1 MKKLRLYKTEL
12 GINLFGNESNKKN
25 QLNKID
31 ILKKNISNFK
41 IFLVIAGTNTSQ
53 IPGISAAGIN
63 AKSRR
68 KTALAD
74 AEFLI
79 KGASKDHKYKLPLL
93 NAGVTPALISHVC
106 SKLINIYPVIVP
118 LGIEEKPYFNHLVVE
133 DKNLGPSN
141 CLTTGKSMAKER
153 VLNLYE
159 RGLAIGK
166 SSKQPILISESV
178 PGGTTT
184 AQAVM
189 EAFGLRVSN
198 LVGSSLFKA
207 PRELRRKVVQ
217 KGLLNANLETDFDS
231 FDVVAA
237 VGDPFQAFSMGLLI
251 GARLAKQPVI
261 LSGGSQ
267 MIAIILLVL
276 EFIDVKNEVDFFE
289 DVFIATTGWLLKDDS
304 LNDLLNLINE
314 KYDVKLL
321 GLASPLNFKSSK
333 YKELKDYELGHVKE
347 GVGAGGISLLAFLDG
362 FKNDEIV
369 SLCQQNL
376 EMMKGLGQISLEKD
390 C

>member
-1 MKKLRLYKTEL
+1 MYSMEL
-12 GINLFGNESNKKN
+12 GIKFFGNESNKKS
-25 QLNKID
+25 QIYKLE
-31 ILKKNISNFK
+31 ILKKNINNFK
-41 IFLVIAGTNTSQ
+41 ILLVIAGTNTSQ

-74 AEFLI
+74 AEFLL

-106 SKLINIYPVIVP
+106 SKLIKNHPVIVP
-118 LGIEEKPYFNHLVVE
+118 LGIGVKPYFNHLSVE
-133 DKNLGPSN
+133 DGDLGPSN
-141 CLTTGKSMAKER
+141 CLTTGKSMSKKR
-153 VLNLYE
+153 VINLYE
-159 RGLAIGK
+159 RGLAMGK
-166 SSKQPILISESV
+166 SLKQPILISESV

-217 KGLLNANLETDFDS
+217 KGLLNAKLSTDFDS

-237 VGDPFQAFSMGLLI
+237 IGDPFQAFSMGLLI
-251 GARLAKQPVI
+251 GARSAKQPVI

-267 MIAIILLVL
+267 MMAVILLVL
-276 EFIDVKNEVDFFE
+276 EFLGAKNKDDFIK
-289 DVFIATTGWLLKDDS
+289 DVFIATTGWLVKDNS
-304 LNDLLNLINE
+304 LNNLLNLINK
-314 KYDVKLL
+314 KYDIELL
-321 GLASPLNFKSSK
+321 GLASPLNFQSSK

-362 FKNDEIV
+362 FKNEEIV

-376 EMMKGLGQISLEKD
+376 EIMKGLGQISLKRD

>member
-1 MKKLRLYKTEL
+1 MYSKEL
-12 GINLFGNESNKKN
+12 GINFFGNESNNKPK
-25 QLNKID
+25 LNRINL
-31 ILKKNISNFK
+31 LKKHINNFK

-74 AEFLI
+74 AEFLL
-79 KGASKDHKYKLPLL
+79 KGATKNHKYKLPLL

-118 LGIEEKPYFNHLVVE
+118 LGMGVEPFFNHLVVE
-133 DKNLGPSN
+133 DRDLGPSN
-141 CLTTGKSMAKER
+141 CLTTGKSMSKKR
-153 VLNLYE
+153 VINLYE

-166 SSKQPILISESV
+166 TSKQPILISESV

-207 PRELRRKVVQ
+207 PIELRRKVVQ
-217 KGLLNANLETDFDS
+217 KGLLNANLKTDFDS

-251 GARLAKQPVI
+251 GARLASQPVI

-267 MIAIILLVL
+267 MLAVILLVL
-276 EFIDVKNEVDFFE
+276 ELLGAKNKDDFIDE
-289 DVFIATTGWLLKDDS
+289 VFIATTGWLVKDNS
-304 LNDLLNLINE
+304 LSDLLNLINE
-314 KYDVKLL
+314 KYEINLL
-321 GLASPLNFKSSK
+321 GLSSPLNFKSST
-333 YKELKDYELGHVKE
+333 YKELKDYEIGHVKE
-347 GVGAGGISLLAFLDG
+347 GVGAGGISILAFLNG
-362 FKNDEIV
+362 FKNHEIV

>member
-1 MKKLRLYKTEL
+1 MCIAKL
-12 GINLFGNESNKKN
+12 GINFFGNVSNKKN
-25 QLNKID
+25 QINKIE
-31 ILKKNISNFK
+31 ILKKNINSFK

-63 AKSRR
+63 TKSRR

-74 AEFLI
+74 AEFLL

-118 LGIEEKPYFNHLVVE
+118 LGIGEKPFFNHLVVE
-133 DKNLGPSN
+133 NRDLGPSN
-141 CLTTGKSMAKER
+141 CLSTGRSMSKER
-153 VLNLYE
+153 VINLYE

-166 SSKQPILISESV
+166 SSKQPVLISESV

-198 LVGSSLFKA
+198 LVGSSLFKS
-207 PRELRRKVVQ
+207 PLELKRKVVQ
-217 KGLLNANLETDFDS
+217 RGLLNANLKTDCDP

-237 VGDPFQAFSMGLLI
+237 LGDPFQAFSMGLLI
-251 GARLAKQPVI
+251 GARLAKQRVI

-267 MIAIILLVL
+267 ML
-276 EFIDVKNEVDFFE
+276 
-289 DVFIATTGWLLKDDS
+289 S
-304 LNDLLNLINE
+304 LI
-314 KYDVKLL
+314 
-321 GLASPLNFKSSK
+321 
-333 YKELKDYELGHVKE
+333 H
-347 GVGAGGISLLAFLDG
+347 ISEPTRL
-362 FKNDEIV
+362 
-369 SLCQQNL
+369 
-376 EMMKGLGQISLEKD
+376 
-390 C
+390 

>member
-1 MKKLRLYKTEL
+1 MYSTEL
-12 GINLFGNESNKKN
+12 GINFFGNESNKKRK
-25 QLNKID
+25 LNKIE
-31 ILKKNISNFK
+31 ILKKNIKNLK
-41 IFLVIAGTNTSQ
+41 IFLIIAGTNTSQ

-68 KTALAD
+68 TTALAD
-74 AEFLI
+74 AEFLLE
-79 KGASKDHKYKLPLL
+79 GASKDYKYKLPLL

-118 LGIEEKPYFNHLVVE
+118 IGIGAKPYFNHLFVE
-133 DKNLGPSN
+133 DRNLGPSN
-141 CLTTGKSMAKER
+141 CLTTGKSMTKER

-159 RGLAIGK
+159 KGLAIGK
-166 SSKQPILISESV
+166 SLKQPVLISESV

-189 EAFGLRVSN
+189 EAFGLKVSN

-207 PRELRRKVVQ
+207 PRELRRKVV
-217 KGLLNANLETDFDS
+217 KRGLFNANFKADFDS

-251 GARLAKQPVI
+251 GARLAKQLVI

-267 MIAIILLVL
+267 MLAVILLVL
-276 EFIDVKNEVDFFE
+276 EFLDENKDEFIE
-289 DVFIATTGWLLKDDS
+289 DVFIATTGWLVKDNS
-304 LNDLLNLINE
+304 LNDLVNLINE

-333 YKELKDYELGHVKE
+333 YKELRDYELGHVKE

-362 FKNDEIV
+362 FKNEEIV

-376 EMMKGLGQISLEKD
+376 EMMKGLGQIALEKD

>member
-1 MKKLRLYKTEL
+1 MT
-12 GINLFGNESNKKN
+12 
-25 QLNKID
+25 
-31 ILKKNISNFK
+31 
-41 IFLVIAGTNTSQ
+41 
-53 IPGISAAGIN
+53 
-63 AKSRR
+63 
-68 KTALAD
+68 
-74 AEFLI
+74 
-79 KGASKDHKYKLPLL
+79 
-93 NAGVTPALISHVC
+93 
-106 SKLINIYPVIVP
+106 
-118 LGIEEKPYFNHLVVE
+118 
-133 DKNLGPSN
+133 
-141 CLTTGKSMAKER
+141 KER

-159 RGLAIGK
+159 KGLAIGK

-189 EAFGLRVSN
+189 AAFGLQVSN

-207 PRELRRKVVQ
+207 PRELRRQVVGR
-217 KGLLNANLETDFDS
+217 GLFNANLKADFDS

-251 GARLAKQPVI
+251 GARLAKQTVI

-267 MIAIILLVL
+267 MIAVILLVL
-276 EFIDVKNEVDFFE
+276 EFLDEKNKDEFIE
-289 DVFIATTGWLLKDDS
+289 DVFIATTGWLVKDNS
-304 LNDLLNLINE
+304 LNDLVNLINE

-362 FKNDEIV
+362 FKNEEIV

-376 EMMKGLGQISLEKD
+376 EMMKSLGQISLEKD

>member
-1 MKKLRLYKTEL
+1 MYSKEL
-12 GINLFGNESNKKN
+12 GINFFGNESNKKTK
-25 QLNKID
+25 LKRID
-31 ILKKNISNFK
+31 ILKNNINNFK

-53 IPGISAAGIN
+53 IPGISAAGLS

-68 KTALAD
+68 ITALAD
-74 AEFLI
+74 AEFLLM
-79 KGASKDHKYKLPLL
+79 GASKDHKYKLPPL

-106 SKLINIYPVIVP
+106 SKLLNVYPVIVP
-118 LGIEEKPYFNHLVVE
+118 LGIEVKPHFNHLIVE
-133 DKNLGPSN
+133 DRDSGPSN
-141 CLTTGKSMAKER
+141 CLSTGKSMSRDR
-153 VLNLYE
+153 VVNLYK
-159 RGLAIGK
+159 RGLEIGK

-207 PRELRRKVVQ
+207 PRDLRRKVVQ
-217 KGLLNANLETDFDS
+217 KGLLNANLKNDFDS

-267 MIAIILLVL
+267 MLAVTLLVL
-276 EFIDVKNEVDFFE
+276 EFLGANNKDDFIE
-289 DVFIATTGWLLKDDS
+289 NIFIATTGWLVKDNS
-304 LNDLLNLINE
+304 LNDLLNLINQ
-314 KYDVKLL
+314 KYDVNLL

-333 YKELKDYELGHVKE
+333 YKELKDYEMGHVKE
-347 GVGAGGISLLAFLDG
+347 GVGAGGISLLAYLNG
-362 FKNDEIV
+362 FKNEEIV

-376 EMMKGLGQISLEKD
+376 EMMKSLGQISLEKD

>member
-1 MKKLRLYKTEL
+1 MYSKEL
-12 GINLFGNESNKKN
+12 GINFFGNESNKKRK
-25 QLNKID
+25 LKRID
-31 ILKKNISNFK
+31 ILKKNINNFK

-53 IPGISAAGIN
+53 IKGISAAGIN

-74 AEFLI
+74 AEFLLM
-79 KGASKDHKYKLPLL
+79 GASKDHKYKLPPLT
-93 NAGVTPALISHVC
+93 AGVTPALISHVC
-106 SKLINIYPVIVP
+106 SKLINVYPVIVP
-118 LGIEEKPYFNHLVVE
+118 LGIEVKPYFNHLIVE
-133 DKNLGPSN
+133 DEDLGPSN
-141 CLTTGKSMAKER
+141 CLTTGKSMPRER
-153 VLNLYE
+153 VVNLYKG
-159 RGLAIGK
+159 GLEIGK

-207 PRELRRKVVQ
+207 PRDLRRKVVQ
-217 KGLLNANLETDFDS
+217 KGLLNANLKNDFDS

-267 MIAIILLVL
+267 MLAVTLLVL
-276 EFIDVKNEVDFFE
+276 EFLGANNKDDFVE
-289 DVFIATTGWLLKDDS
+289 NIFIATTGWLVKDNS

-314 KYDVKLL
+314 KYDVNLL
-321 GLASPLNFKSSK
+321 GLASPLNFKSSI
-333 YKELKDYELGHVKE
+333 YKELKDYEMGHVKE
-347 GVGAGGISLLAFLDG
+347 GVGAGGISLLAYLNG

-376 EMMKGLGQISLEKD
+376 EMMKSLGQISLEKD

>member
-1 MKKLRLYKTEL
+1 MYITEL
-12 GINLFGNESNKKN
+12 GIKIFGIESNKKT
-25 QLNKID
+25 QLNRIK
-31 ILKKNISNFK
+31 ILKKNINNFK

-53 IPGISAAGIN
+53 ISGISAAGIN
-63 AKSRR
+63 AKSR
-68 KTALAD
+68 KITALAD
-74 AEFLI
+74 AEFLL

-106 SKLINIYPVIVP
+106 SKLINVYPVIVP
-118 LGIEEKPYFNHLVVE
+118 LGIGSKPYFNHLVVE
-133 DKNLGPSN
+133 DLDLGPSN
-141 CLTTGKSMAKER
+141 CLTTGKSMPKDR
-153 VLNLYE
+153 VINLYE
-159 RGLAIGK
+159 RGLEIGK

-189 EAFGLRVSN
+189 EAFGLRVSK

-207 PRELRRKVVQ
+207 PRELRKKVVQ
-217 KGLLNANLETDFDS
+217 KGLLNANLKTDFDS
-231 FDVVAA
+231 FDVVAS

-251 GARLAKQPVI
+251 GSRLANQPVI

-267 MIAIILLVL
+267 MLAVILLVL
-276 EFIDVKNEVDFFE
+276 EFLGTKNKNDFIE
-289 DVFIATTGWLLKDDS
+289 DVFIATTGWLVKDNS
-304 LNDLLNLINE
+304 LNDLLNLINQ
-314 KYDVKLL
+314 KYDVNLL
-321 GLASPLNFKSSK
+321 GLASPLNFKSSIC
-333 YKELKDYELGHVKE
+333 KELKDYEMGHVKE
-347 GVGAGGISLLAFLDG
+347 GVGAGGISLLAFLNG

-376 EMMKGLGQISLEKD
+376 EIMKGLGQISLEKD

>member
-1 MKKLRLYKTEL
+1 MYSTEL
-12 GINLFGNESNKKN
+12 GINFFGNKSNKKR
-25 QLNKID
+25 QFNKIE
-31 ILKKNISNFK
+31 ILKKNIKNLK

-53 IPGISAAGIN
+53 IPGISAAGIS

-68 KTALAD
+68 TTALAD
-74 AEFLI
+74 AEFLLE
-79 KGASKDHKYKLPLL
+79 GASKDHKYKLPLL

-118 LGIEEKPYFNHLVVE
+118 LGIGAKPYFNHLGVE
-133 DKNLGPSN
+133 DRDLGPSN
-141 CLTTGKSMAKER
+141 CITTGKSMSKER
-153 VLNLYE
+153 VINLYE
-159 RGLAIGK
+159 RGLSIGK

-184 AQAVM
+184 AQAIM
-189 EAFGLRVSN
+189 EAFGLQVSN

-217 KGLLNANLETDFDS
+217 KGLLNSNLKTDFDS
-231 FDVVAA
+231 FDVVASL
-237 VGDPFQAFSMGLLI
+237 GDPFQAFSMGLLI
-251 GARLAKQPVI
+251 GARLAKKPVI

-267 MIAIILLVL
+267 MLAVIVLVL
-276 EFIDVKNEVDFFE
+276 EFLGANNKDNFIE
-289 DVFIATTGWLLKDDS
+289 DVFVATTGWLLKDNS

-314 KYDVKLL
+314 KYGIKLL
-321 GLASPLNFKSSK
+321 GLASPLNFKSST
-333 YKELKDYELGHVKE
+333 YKELKDYEIGHVKE
-347 GVGAGGISLLAFLDG
+347 GVGAGGISILAFLNG
-362 FKNDEIV
+362 FKNHEIV

-376 EMMKGLGQISLEKD
+376 EKMKGIGQISLEED

>member
-1 MKKLRLYKTEL
+1 MYSAQVE
-12 GINLFGNESNKKN
+12 IIFFGSKSNKQK
-25 QLNKID
+25 QLNKLEI
-31 ILKKNISNFK
+31 IKRNINNFK

-53 IPGISAAGIN
+53 IQGISAAGIN

-68 KTALAD
+68 ITALAD
-74 AEFLI
+74 AEFLLN
-79 KGASKDHKYKLPLL
+79 GASKDHRYKLPLL

-106 SKLINIYPVIVP
+106 AKLINVCPIIVP
-118 LGIEEKPYFNHLVVE
+118 LGIGVKPYFNHLVVE
-133 DKNLGPSN
+133 DSDLGPSN
-141 CLTTGKSMAKER
+141 CITTGKSMPKER
-153 VLNLYE
+153 VINLYQK
-159 RGLAIGK
+159 GLEIGK
-166 SSKQPILISESV
+166 STKQPILISESV

-217 KGLLNANLETDFDS
+217 KGLLYADLKTHFDS
-231 FDVVAA
+231 FDVVAS

-251 GARLAKQPVI
+251 GARLVNQPVI

-267 MIAIILLVL
+267 MLAVILLVL
-276 EFIDVKNEVDFFE
+276 EFLGVKNKNQFIEN
-289 DVFIATTGWLLKDDS
+289 VFIATTGWLLKDNS
-304 LNDLLNLINE
+304 LNDLLNLIND
-314 KYDVKLL
+314 KYDVKLS
-321 GLASPLNFKSSK
+321 GLASPLNFESSK

-347 GVGAGGISLLAFLDG
+347 GVGAGGISILAFLKG
-362 FKNDEIV
+362 FKNNEIV

-376 EMMKGLGQISLEKD
+376 EIMKGLGQISLGKD

>member
-1 MKKLRLYKTEL
+1 MYITEL
-12 GINLFGNESNKKN
+12 GINFFGNESNKKR
-25 QLNKID
+25 QLNKIE
-31 ILKKNISNFK
+31 ILKKNINNFK

-53 IPGISAAGIN
+53 IPGISAAGLN

-68 KTALAD
+68 ITALAD
-74 AEFLI
+74 AEFLLM
-79 KGASKDHKYKLPLL
+79 GASKDHKYKLPPL

-106 SKLINIYPVIVP
+106 SKLLNVYPVIVP
-118 LGIEEKPYFNHLVVE
+118 LGIEVKPHFNHLIVE
-133 DKNLGPSN
+133 DRDLGPSN
-141 CLTTGKSMAKER
+141 CLSTGKSMPRDR
-153 VLNLYE
+153 VVNLYK
-159 RGLAIGK
+159 RGLEIGK

-207 PRELRRKVVQ
+207 PRDLRRKVVQ
-217 KGLLNANLETDFDS
+217 KGLLNANLKTDFDS

-251 GARLAKQPVI
+251 GARFAKQPVI

-267 MIAIILLVL
+267 MLAVILLGL
-276 EFIDVKNEVDFFE
+276 EFLGVKKKDEFIE
-289 DVFIATTGWLLKDDS
+289 DVFIATTGWLIKDNS

-314 KYDVKLL
+314 KYDVNLL
-321 GLASPLNFKSSK
+321 GLASPLNFKSSS

-347 GVGAGGISLLAFLDG
+347 GVGAGGISLLAFLNG

-369 SLCQQNL
+369 SLCQLNL

>member
-1 MKKLRLYKTEL
+1 MYSTEL
-12 GINLFGNESNKKN
+12 GINFFGNASNKKN
-25 QLNKID
+25 KLDKIE
-31 ILKKNISNFK
+31 ILKKNINNFK

-53 IPGISAAGIN
+53 IQGISAAGIN

-74 AEFLI
+74 AEFML
-79 KGASKDHKYKLPLL
+79 KGASKDHKYKLPQL

-106 SKLINIYPVIVP
+106 SKLINVYPDIVP
-118 LGIEEKPYFNHLVVE
+118 LGIGVKPYFNHLVVE
-133 DKNLGPSN
+133 DRDLGPSN
-141 CLTTGKSMAKER
+141 CLTTGKSMSKER
-153 VLNLYE
+153 VINLYE

-189 EAFGLRVSN
+189 EAFGLRVSD

-217 KGLLNANLETDFDS
+217 KGLLNANLKTDFDS

-251 GARLAKQPVI
+251 GSRLASQPVI

-267 MIAIILLVL
+267 MIAVILLVL
-276 EFIDVKNEVDFFE
+276 ELLDIKNKDNFIE
-289 DVFIATTGWLLKDDS
+289 DIFVATTGWLVKDNS
-304 LNDLLNLINE
+304 LNDLLNLINK

-321 GLASPLNFKSSK
+321 GLASPLNFKSSI

-362 FKNDEIV
+362 FKNEEIV

-376 EMMKGLGQISLEKD
+376 EIMKGLGQISLKKD

>member
-1 MKKLRLYKTEL
+1 MYSKEL
-12 GINLFGNESNKKN
+12 GINFFGNESNKKRK
-25 QLNKID
+25 LKRVD
-31 ILKKNISNFK
+31 ILKKNINNFK
-41 IFLVIAGTNTSQ
+41 IFLIIAGTNTSQ
-53 IPGISAAGIN
+53 IPGISAAGLN

-68 KTALAD
+68 ITALAD
-74 AEFLI
+74 AEFLLM
-79 KGASKDHKYKLPLL
+79 GASKDHKYKLPPL

-106 SKLINIYPVIVP
+106 SKLLNVYPVIVP
-118 LGIEEKPYFNHLVVE
+118 LGIEVKPHFNHLIVE
-133 DKNLGPSN
+133 DRDLGPSN
-141 CLTTGKSMAKER
+141 CLSTGKSMPRDR
-153 VLNLYE
+153 VVNLYK
-159 RGLAIGK
+159 RGLEIGK

-207 PRELRRKVVQ
+207 PRDLRRKVVQ
-217 KGLLNANLETDFDS
+217 KGLLNANLKNDFDS

-267 MIAIILLVL
+267 MLAVILLVL
-276 EFIDVKNEVDFFE
+276 EFLGEKNKDEFIE
-289 DVFIATTGWLLKDDS
+289 DVFIATTGWLVKDNS
-304 LNDLLNLINE
+304 LNDLVNLINE

-362 FKNDEIV
+362 FKNEEIV

>member
-1 MKKLRLYKTEL
+1 MYSSKLEIKF
-12 GINLFGNESNKKN
+12 FGNESNKKR
-25 QLNKID
+25 QLNKIET
-31 ILKKNISNFK
+31 LKKNIKNLK
-41 IFLVIAGTNTSQ
+41 IFLIIAGTNTSQ

-68 KTALAD
+68 TTALAD
-74 AEFLI
+74 AEFLLE
-79 KGASKDHKYKLPLL
+79 GPSQDHKYKLPLL

-106 SKLINIYPVIVP
+106 SKLINIFPVIVP
-118 LGIEEKPYFNHLVVE
+118 IGIGAKPYFNHLVVE
-133 DKNLGPSN
+133 DRNLGPSN
-141 CLTTGKSMAKER
+141 CLTTGKSMSKER

-159 RGLAIGK
+159 KGLAIGK
-166 SSKQPILISESV
+166 SLKQPVLISESV

-189 EAFGLRVSN
+189 KGFGLQVSN

-217 KGLLNANLETDFDS
+217 KGLLNSNFKADFDS

-261 LSGGSQ
+261 MSGGSQ
-267 MIAIILLVL
+267 MLAVILLVL
-276 EFIDVKNEVDFFE
+276 EFLDEKNKDEFIE
-289 DVFIATTGWLLKDDS
+289 DVFIATTGWLVKDNS
-304 LNDLLNLINE
+304 LNDLVNLINE

-333 YKELKDYELGHVKE
+333 YKELRDYELGHVKE

-362 FKNDEIV
+362 FKNEEIV

>member
-1 MKKLRLYKTEL
+1 MYSKEL
-12 GINLFGNESNKKN
+12 GINFFGNESNKKTK
-25 QLNKID
+25 LKKID
-31 ILKKNISNFK
+31 ILKNNINNFK

-53 IPGISAAGIN
+53 IPGISAAGLN
-63 AKSRR
+63 PKSRR
-68 KTALAD
+68 ITALAD
-74 AEFLI
+74 AEFLLM
-79 KGASKDHKYKLPLL
+79 GASKDHKYKLPPL

-106 SKLINIYPVIVP
+106 SKLLNVYPVIVP
-118 LGIEEKPYFNHLVVE
+118 LGIEVKPHFNHLIVE
-133 DKNLGPSN
+133 DRDLGPSN
-141 CLTTGKSMAKER
+141 CLSTGKSMPRDR
-153 VLNLYE
+153 VVNLYK
-159 RGLAIGK
+159 RGLEIGK
-166 SSKQPILISESV
+166 FSKQPILISESV

-207 PRELRRKVVQ
+207 PRDLRRKVVQ
-217 KGLLNANLETDFDS
+217 KGLLNANLKNDFDS

-267 MIAIILLVL
+267 MLAVILLVL
-276 EFIDVKNEVDFFE
+276 EFLGEKNKDEFIE
-289 DVFIATTGWLLKDDS
+289 DVFIATTGWLVKDNS
-304 LNDLLNLINE
+304 LNDLVNIINE

-362 FKNDEIV
+362 FKNEEIV

-376 EMMKGLGQISLEKD
+376 EMMKDLGQISLEKD

>member
-1 MKKLRLYKTEL
+1 MYGTEL
-12 GINLFGNESNKKN
+12 GIKFFGSKSNQKLQFNRLKT
-25 QLNKID
+25 
-31 ILKKNISNFK
+31 LKKNINNFK

-68 KTALAD
+68 TTALAD

-79 KGASKDHKYKLPLL
+79 MGASKYHKYKLPLL
-93 NAGVTPALISHVC
+93 HAGVTPALISYVC
-106 SKLINIYPVIVP
+106 SKLINVYPVIVP
-118 LGIEEKPYFNHLVVE
+118 LGIGVKPYFNHLVVE
-133 DKNLGPSN
+133 DKDLGPSN
-141 CLTTGKSMAKER
+141 CLSTGKSMSKER

-159 RGLAIGK
+159 SGLAIGK
-166 SSKQPILISESV
+166 SSKKPVLISESV

-217 KGLLNANLETDFDS
+217 KGLINANLKTNFDS
-231 FDVVAA
+231 FDVVAS
-237 VGDPFQAFSMGLLI
+237 VGDPFQAFSMGLLV
-251 GARLAKQPVI
+251 GARLANQPVM

-267 MIAIILLVL
+267 MLAVILLVL
-276 EFIDVKNEVDFFE
+276 EFLNVKHKDDFIE
-289 DVFIATTGWLLKDDS
+289 DVFIATTGWLVKDNS

-314 KYDVKLL
+314 KYDVNII

-333 YKELKDYELGHVKE
+333 YKELKDFEIGHVKE
-347 GVGAGGISLLAFLDG
+347 GVGAGGISILAFLNG
-362 FKNDEIV
+362 FKNHEIV

>member
-1 MKKLRLYKTEL
+1 MYNSEL
-12 GINLFGNESNKKN
+12 GINFFGSKSDKKS
-25 QLNKID
+25 QIKI
-31 ILKKNISNFK
+31 IEIIKQNISNFK

-74 AEFLI
+74 AEFFL
-79 KGASKDHKYKLPLL
+79 KGATKDHKYKLPLL
-93 NAGVTPALISHVC
+93 NAGVTPALISYVC
-106 SKLINIYPVIVP
+106 LNLINVYPVVIP
-118 LGIEEKPYFNHLVVE
+118 LGIGVKPHFNHLVIE
-133 DKNLGPSN
+133 DRDLGPSN
-141 CLTTGKSMAKER
+141 CLTTGKSMTKER
-153 VLNLYE
+153 VLNLYQK
-159 RGLAIGK
+159 GLEIGK
-166 SSKQPILISESV
+166 SSKQPVLISESV

-189 EAFGLRVSN
+189 EAFGLQVSN

-207 PRELRRKVVQ
+207 PRELRTRVIQ
-217 KGLLNANLETDFDS
+217 RGLLNANFKTDFNS
-231 FDVVAA
+231 FDVVAS

-251 GARLAKQPVI
+251 GARLSNQPVI

-267 MIAIILLVL
+267 MLAVILLVL
-276 EFIDVKNEVDFFE
+276 EFLDVKNKNDFIE
-289 DVFIATTGWLLKDDS
+289 NVFIATTGWIVKDNS
-304 LNDLLNLINE
+304 LNLLLNLINE
-314 KYDVKLL
+314 KYDVNLV

-347 GVGAGGISLLAFLDG
+347 GAGAGGISILAFLRG

-369 SLCQQNL
+369 SLCQENL
-376 EMMKGLGQISLEKD
+376 EMMKSLGQISLKKD

>member
-1 MKKLRLYKTEL
+1 MSSTEFEINFF
-12 GINLFGNESNKKN
+12 GIESNKKN
-25 QLNKID
+25 QLNKIE
-31 ILKKNISNFK
+31 ILKKNVNNFK

-74 AEFLI
+74 AEFLL

-118 LGIEEKPYFNHLVVE
+118 IGIGVKPYFNHLVVE
-133 DKNLGPSN
+133 DIDLGPSN
-141 CLTTGKSMAKER
+141 CLTTGKSMYKER
-153 VLNLYE
+153 VINLYE
-159 RGLAIGK
+159 RGLVIGK
-166 SSKQPILISESV
+166 SSKEPILISESV

-217 KGLLNANLETDFDS
+217 KGLLNANLKTDFDS

-251 GARLAKQPVI
+251 GARLAKQPVV

-276 EFIDVKNEVDFFE
+276 EFLDLKNEDDFIE
-289 DVFIATTGWLLKDDS
+289 DVFIVTTRWLVKDNS
-304 LNDLLNLINE
+304 LNSLLNLINE

-362 FKNDEIV
+362 FKNEEIV

-390 C
+390 S

>member
-1 MKKLRLYKTEL
+1 MSITEL
-12 GINLFGNESNKKN
+12 QINFFGSKSNKKKRIN
-25 QLNKID
+25 AIN
-31 ILKKNISNFK
+31 ILKKNINNLK

-63 AKSRR
+63 PKSRR
-68 KTALAD
+68 LTALAD
-74 AEFLI
+74 AEFLL

-106 SKLINIYPVIVP
+106 SKLINVYPIIVP
-118 LGIEEKPYFNHLVVE
+118 LGIGVKPYFNHLEVE
-133 DKNLGPSN
+133 DSDLGPSN
-141 CLTTGKSMAKER
+141 CLTTGKSMSKER
-153 VLNLYE
+153 VINLYQ

-166 SSKQPILISESV
+166 SSEQPILISESV

-207 PRELRRKVVQ
+207 PRDLRRKVVQ
-217 KGLLNANLETDFDS
+217 KGLLNANLNADFDS

-237 VGDPFQAFSMGLLI
+237 VGDPFQAFSMGLLT
-251 GARLAKQPVI
+251 GARLANQTVI

-276 EFIDVKNEVDFFE
+276 EFLDPKNKDDFIE
-289 DVFIATTGWLLKDDS
+289 DVFVATTGWLMKDNS
-304 LNDLLNLINE
+304 LNDLLNLINA
-314 KYDVKLL
+314 KYDVNLL
-321 GLASPLNFKSSK
+321 GLASPLNFKSSIF
-333 YKELKDYELGHVKE
+333 KELKDYEVGHVKE
-347 GVGAGGISLLAFLDG
+347 GVGAGGISLLAFLNG
-362 FKNDEIV
+362 FKNDAIV

-376 EMMKGLGQISLEKD
+376 EMMKGLGQISL
-390 C
+390 

>member
-1 MKKLRLYKTEL
+1 MFSTEF
-12 GINLFGNESNKKN
+12 GINFFGNQSNKKKE
-25 QLNKID
+25 LNRIE
-31 ILKKNISNFK
+31 ILKKNINNFK

-68 KTALAD
+68 ITALAD
-74 AEFLI
+74 AEFLL
-79 KGASKDHKYKLPLL
+79 KGASKDHQYKLPRL

-118 LGIEEKPYFNHLVVE
+118 LGIGVKPYFNHLVVE
-133 DKNLGPSN
+133 DRDLGPSN
-141 CLTTGKSMAKER
+141 CLTTGQSMPKER
-153 VLNLYE
+153 VINLYE
-159 RGLAIGK
+159 RGFAIGK

-217 KGLLNANLETDFDS
+217 KGLLNANFKTNYDS
-231 FDVVAA
+231 FDVVAS

-251 GARLAKQPVI
+251 GARLANQPVI

-267 MIAIILLVL
+267 MLAVISLVL
-276 EFIDVKNEVDFFE
+276 EFLDSKNKNDFIE
-289 DVFIATTGWLLKDDS
+289 DVFIATTGWLVKDNS

-314 KYDVKLL
+314 KYNVNLL
-321 GLASPLNFKSSK
+321 GLASPLNFKSSI
-333 YKELKDYELGHVKE
+333 YKELKDYEMGHVKE
-347 GVGAGGISLLAFLDG
+347 GVGAGGISILAFFNG
-362 FKNDEIV
+362 FKNNEIV

-376 EMMKGLGQISLEKD
+376 EMMKALGQISLEED
-390 C
+390 N

>member
-1 MKKLRLYKTEL
+1 MYSSER
-12 GINLFGNESNKKN
+12 GINFFGNESNKQGKFHR
-25 QLNKID
+25 IE
-31 ILKKNISNFK
+31 IIKKNINNFK
-41 IFLVIAGTNTSQ
+41 VFLVIAGTNTSQ

-68 KTALAD
+68 ITALAD
-74 AEFLI
+74 AEFLL

-106 SKLINIYPVIVP
+106 SKLINVYPVIVP
-118 LGIEEKPYFNHLVVE
+118 LGIGVKPYFNHLVIE
-133 DKNLGPSN
+133 DRDLGPSN
-141 CLTTGKSMAKER
+141 CLTTGKSMPKER
-153 VLNLYE
+153 VVNLYQ
-159 RGLAIGK
+159 RGLSIGK
-166 SSKQPILISESV
+166 SSKQPILIAESV

-198 LVGSSLFKA
+198 LIGSSLFKV

-217 KGLLNANLETDFDS
+217 KGLINANLKTDFDS
-231 FDVVAA
+231 FDVIAS

-251 GARLAKQPVI
+251 GARLENQPVI

-267 MIAIILLVL
+267 MLAVILLVL
-276 EFIDVKNEVDFFE
+276 EFLGPKKKDDFFQ
-289 DVFIATTGWLLKDDS
+289 DVFIATTGWLIKDNS
-304 LNDLLNLINE
+304 LNDLINLINK
-314 KYDVKLL
+314 KYGVNLL

-333 YKELKDYELGHVKE
+333 YKELKDYEIGHVKE
-347 GVGAGGISLLAFLDG
+347 GVGAGGISILAFLNG
-362 FKNDEIV
+362 FKNHEIV

-376 EMMKGLGQISLEKD
+376 EMMKGLGQISLKKD
-390 C
+390 Y

>member
-1 MKKLRLYKTEL
+1 MDNAEFDINFF
-12 GINLFGNESNKKN
+12 GINSTKKSH
-25 QLNKID
+25 LKRIK
-31 ILKKNISNFK
+31 ILKKNINNFK
-41 IFLVIAGTNTSQ
+41 IFLIIAGTNTSQ
-53 IPGISAAGIN
+53 IPGISAAGIDGK
-63 AKSRR
+63 ARK

-74 AEFLI
+74 AEFLLR
-79 KGASKDHKYKLPLL
+79 GASKDHKYKLPLL

-106 SKLINIYPVIVP
+106 SKLINVYPIIVP
-118 LGIEEKPYFNHLVVE
+118 LGIGVKPSFNHLVVE
-133 DKNLGPSN
+133 DRNLGPSN
-141 CLTTGKSMAKER
+141 CLTTGKSMPKER
-153 VLNLYE
+153 VINLYK

-207 PRELRRKVVQ
+207 PRDLRRKVVQ
-217 KGLLNANLETDFDS
+217 KGLLNANLKNGFDS

-251 GARLAKQPVI
+251 GARFAKQPVI

-267 MIAIILLVL
+267 MLAVILLGL
-276 EFIDVKNEVDFFE
+276 EFLGVKKKDEFIE
-289 DVFIATTGWLLKDDS
+289 DVFIATTGWLIKDNS

-314 KYDVKLL
+314 KYDVNLL
-321 GLASPLNFKSSK
+321 GLASPLNFKSSI
-333 YKELKDYELGHVKE
+333 YQELKDYEMGHVKE
-347 GVGAGGISLLAFLDG
+347 GAGAGGISLLAFLNG

-376 EMMKGLGQISLEKD
+376 EMMKCLGQISLEKD

>member
-1 MKKLRLYKTEL
+1 MYSKEL
-12 GINLFGNESNKKN
+12 GINFFGNESNKKTK
-25 QLNKID
+25 LKKID
-31 ILKKNISNFK
+31 ILKNNINNFK
-41 IFLVIAGTNTSQ
+41 IFLVIAGTNTPQ
-53 IPGISAAGIN
+53 IPGISAAGLN

-68 KTALAD
+68 ITALAD
-74 AEFLI
+74 AEFLLM
-79 KGASKDHKYKLPLL
+79 GASKDHKYKLPPL

-106 SKLINIYPVIVP
+106 SKLLNVYPVIVP
-118 LGIEEKPYFNHLVVE
+118 LGIEVKPHFNHLIVE
-133 DKNLGPSN
+133 DRDLGPSN
-141 CLTTGKSMAKER
+141 CLSTGKSMPRDR
-153 VLNLYE
+153 VVNLYK
-159 RGLAIGK
+159 RGLEIGK

-207 PRELRRKVVQ
+207 PRDLRRKVVQ
-217 KGLLNANLETDFDS
+217 KGLLNANLKNDFDS

-267 MIAIILLVL
+267 MLAVILLVL
-276 EFIDVKNEVDFFE
+276 EFLGEKNKDEFIE
-289 DVFIATTGWLLKDDS
+289 DVFIATTGWLVKDNS
-304 LNDLLNLINE
+304 LNDLVNLINE

-362 FKNDEIV
+362 FKNEEIV
-369 SLCQQNL
+369 SLCQLNL

>member
-1 MKKLRLYKTEL
+1 MYSTEL
-12 GINLFGNESNKKN
+12 GINFFGNESNKKR
-25 QLNKID
+25 QLNKIE
-31 ILKKNISNFK
+31 ILKKNINNFK
-41 IFLVIAGTNTSQ
+41 IFLVIAGTSTSQ
-53 IPGISAAGIN
+53 ISGISAAGIN

-68 KTALAD
+68 TTALAD
-74 AEFLI
+74 AEFFLN
-79 KGASKDHKYKLPLL
+79 GASKDHKYKLPLL

-106 SKLINIYPVIVP
+106 LKLINIYPVIVP
-118 LGIEEKPYFNHLVVE
+118 LGIGAKPYFNHLVVE
-133 DKNLGPSN
+133 DRDLGPSN
-141 CLTTGKSMAKER
+141 CLTTGKSMTKER

-159 RGLAIGK
+159 KGLATGR

-217 KGLLNANLETDFDS
+217 KGLLNAKLKTDFDP
-231 FDVVAA
+231 FDVIAA

-251 GARLAKQPVI
+251 GARLAKQPVM

-267 MIAIILLVL
+267 MLAIILLVL
-276 EFIDVKNEVDFFE
+276 EFLDVKNQHDFIE
-289 DVFIATTGWLLKDDS
+289 DVFIATTGWLVKDNS

-314 KYDVKLL
+314 KYDVELL

-347 GVGAGGISLLAFLDG
+347 GVGAGGISLLAFLHG
-362 FKNDEIV
+362 FKNEEIV